1 MQPIVVAYFTSTPTH
16 LASFSIVILLVLVV
30 VICFSLDELQSTF
43 ATLMQT
49 KLRPTEPR
57 SNAARVA
64 KLWRRPQSPAD
75 ESSQVR
81 INPTTRD
88 SVHFN
93 ATKESM
99 VGDFPFCFWALV
111 FISHFSGLCDVS
123 EFVGSRTW
131 LDTAVS
137 FSSFSCGSRKHHIT
151 STPWRLEQVL
161 PGTLPNP
168 DPCRRLTIRVSLGFY
183 PAEQGLQ
190 ESPQHTVCSVKSS
203 HLYKGS
209 GKQRGA
215 ESWLLGPP
223 APLLLPVTVE
233 AICGYGCQISL
244 TIRRNKQLQL
254 VLSQSVF
261 VEQLSAQSHWTII
274 QYMDTICSKI
284 PDSAEMCQTH
294 MMYIIFAFSIISF
307 RNCSCNFYRDSAG
320 KRDQFHLMAISCGW
334 RDKLQK
340 LRISDFGRRPY
351 AP

>member
-16 LASFSIVILLVLVV
+16 LAWFSIVILLVLVV
-30 VICFSLDELQSTF
+30 VICSSLDELQSTS

-57 SNAARVA
+57 SNVARVA

-99 VGDFPFCFWALV
+99 VGDFPFCFRALV
-111 FISHFSGLCDVS
+111 FISHFCGLCGVS

-137 FSSFSCGSRKHHIT
+137 FSSFSCGSRKNHIT
-151 STPWRLEQVL
+151 STPWRLEQLL

-233 AICGYGCQISL
+233 AICGYGLWDIIDNQTKQTTPTCFEPVCFRWTTVSAVSL
-244 TIRRNKQLQL
+244 NYHPVHGHNLPK
-254 VLSQSVF
+254 
-261 VEQLSAQSHWTII
+261 
-274 QYMDTICSKI
+274 
-284 PDSAEMCQTH
+284 DSRFCRDVSDS
-294 MMYIIFAFSIISF
+294 YDVIFAFTIISF